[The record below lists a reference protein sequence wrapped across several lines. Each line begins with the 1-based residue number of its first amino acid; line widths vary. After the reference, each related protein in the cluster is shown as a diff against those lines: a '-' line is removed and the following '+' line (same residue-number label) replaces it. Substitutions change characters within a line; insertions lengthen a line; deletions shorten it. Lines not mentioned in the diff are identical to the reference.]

1 LQNQNQKHKLRSAR
15 IFFNYHEGPLAAAA
29 SDHAS
34 SLFNPGWQLVSN

>member
-15 IFFNYHEGPLAAAA
+15 IFFNYPEGPLIAAAA

-34 SLFNPGWQLVSN
+34 SCSTRVGN